1 MSLKHDRRAHDGVV
15 VTPARAAQRLQP
27 ADSAFWTVT
36 MKIFSKTHRSMWCS
50 VRRVGSHVAGAGAA
64 VRTASTQSMHL
75 SAASF
80 GAASSALRPAVFGA
94 AMQRRDVLGLFSRR
108 KQLRLF
114 AASSSGGDDEN
125 DAEELS
131 ADDAEELSDLGAEV
145 EAAEADIAV
154 QKRPVL
160 WRGRPSDAVGALR
173 RCGCCARVSQLISVQ
188 SSTPHAIELGNTSFP
203 IKNGKKAQ

>member
-1 MSLKHDRRAHDGVV
+1 
-15 VTPARAAQRLQP
+15 
-27 ADSAFWTVT
+27 
-36 MKIFSKTHRSMWCS
+36 MWCS

-64 VRTASTQSMHL
+64 VRTASIQSMHL

-80 GAASSALRPAVFGA
+80 RAASSALRPAVFGA

-114 AASSSGGDDEN
+114 GASSSGGDDEN

-131 ADDAEELSDLGAEV
+131 ADDAEELNDLGAEV

-173 RCGCCARVSQLISVQ
+173 RCGYCARVSQLISVQ
-188 SSTPHAIELGNTSFP
+188 SSTPNAIELGNTSFP
-203 IKNGKKAQ
+203 PNEKKDICAREAEAPSATQTRVHFVHCALRHIFSMRVG